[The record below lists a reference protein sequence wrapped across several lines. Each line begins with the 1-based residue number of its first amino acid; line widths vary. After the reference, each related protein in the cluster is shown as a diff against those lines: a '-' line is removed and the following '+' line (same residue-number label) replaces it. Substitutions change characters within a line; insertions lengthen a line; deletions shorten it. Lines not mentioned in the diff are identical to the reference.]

1 MTMTNNRRIEE
12 YTDSE
17 GKTHFRPKPED
28 FESTMQWLR
37 ADNAFS
43 DKLACLANKAFAK
56 SFRVAISDLKE
67 GQET

>member
-1 MTMTNNRRIEE
+1 MTSNRRVEE

-28 FESTMQWLR
+28 FESTIQWLR

-43 DKLACLANKAFAK
+43 DRLVSLANKAFDEAFSK
-56 SFRVAISDLKE
+56 GIKP
-67 GQET
+67 

>member
-1 MTMTNNRRIEE
+1 MTTTNNRRVEE

-43 DKLACLANKAFAK
+43 DRLASSANKAFDEAFSKGIK
-56 SFRVAISDLKE
+56 S
-67 GQET
+67 